1 VGRLIIEAITAIT
14 VGSINTETILDAIYR
29 STTFNIDGLTLGP
42 YLDNA
47 CFSSQLNGGSSD
59 VSSSSSSPLC
69 ECNQGMH
76 SVWITRYNS
85 SSSLTPFM
93 YAVNNDASRSVFQ
106 FSTCGV
112 VFKPYVRA
120 TLTSSVN
127 MLAIVLPC
135 GFGVLVIAAM
145 MTYKLT
151 ANYRQ
156 LQKLYSNEVEDY
168 DTFYDLF
175 HFLLS

>member
-1 VGRLIIEAITAIT
+1 MGRLIIEAITAIT

-76 SVWITRYNS
+76 AVWITRYNNS
-85 SSSLTPFM
+85 DVQPFI
-93 YAVNNDASRSVFQ
+93 YAIGSTAGESAYEFG
-106 FSTCGV
+106 TCGV
-112 VFKPYVRA
+112 VFRPYVFPAR
-120 TLTSSVN
+120 SSPSSLV
-127 MLAIVLPC
+127 LAIVLPVV
-135 GFGVLVIAAM
+135 GVLCLVGMGLAV
-145 MTYKLT
+145 KLFM
-151 ANYRQ
+151 NYRK
-156 LQKLYSNEVEDY
+156 LQRLFSNEV
-168 DTFYDLF
+168 
-175 HFLLS
+175 LLLLCC